1 MNDDSKDFTDRR
13 LEELVLCL
21 SETDMTDEQ
30 IVSVCL
36 RALPDRALCGRL
48 VAALCVGDMGG
59 RIAVDGDENDV
70 VFAHKEAVAVDP
82 GAALFE
88 RDVV

>member
-1 MNDDSKDFTDRR
+1 MNEDCNDFTDRR

-59 RIAVDGDENDV
+59 REVLKLAGV
-70 VFAHKEAVAVDP
+70 
-82 GAALFE
+82 E
-88 RDVV
+88 RVSR